1 MKPIEQLALIA
12 EFFNLLQRMLPH
24 FIGRLAG
31 KLARPT
37 SVSEDIWN
45 PDTDDEGEYGMA
57 DVILMPRTETGEPD
71 WAAWNK
77 AQRRGV
83 DRFRQSSP
91 TGALIVT
98 RLAAEPI
105 IGLARY

>member
-1 MKPIEQLALIA
+1 
-12 EFFNLLQRMLPH
+12 
-24 FIGRLAG
+24 
-31 KLARPT
+31 
-37 SVSEDIWN
+37 
-45 PDTDDEGEYGMA
+45 MA
-57 DVILMPRTETGEPD
+57 DAMILPRTETGEPD

-105 IGLARY
+105 TGLARYLLAIHSPDFELKQNVA